1 MKILLSLIF
10 LIFSS
15 LAFSAGTNNSA
26 SDDQGTSVTKDF
38 KNAQKLIYSKK
49 YEKAIDILISLED
62 KKPIGFSKADLYNYL
77 GFATRK
83 KNNPNYEDADRSH
96 VVWIRMDNHHSR
108 RRRTRADVRG
118 AAGRLS
124 QLDDA
129 RVSREC
135 NASTQR
141 TSVRISL
148 CSRRRDDDWSGEHR
162 CVALC
167 RASCVARRAVS
178 VGILGTTFC

>member
-83 KNNPNYEDADRSH
+83 KNNPNYEDAEEYYLLALSIDA
-96 VVWIRMDNHHSR
+96 NHI
-108 RRRTRADVRG
+108 G
-118 AAGRLS
+118 ALEYLGELYIETNRLG
-124 QLDDA
+124 QAEELL
-129 RVSREC
+129 
-135 NASTQR
+135 TK
-141 TSVRISL
+141 
-148 CSRRRDDDWSGEHR
+148 
-162 CVALC
+162 
-167 RASCVARRAVS
+167 
-178 VGILGTTFC
+178 LGTVAGENSVEYKELFNLLN

>member
-26 SDDQGTSVTKDF
+26 SDDQETSVTKDF

-62 KKPIGFSKADLYNYL
+62 KKPIGFSKADFYNYL

-83 KNNPNYEDADRSH
+83 KNNPNYEDAEEYYLLALSIDANHIGALEYLGELYIETDRLGQAEELL
-96 VVWIRMDNHHSR
+96 
-108 RRRTRADVRG
+108 TKLG
-118 AAGRLS
+118 AVAGK
-124 QLDDA
+124 
-129 RVSREC
+129 
-135 NASTQR
+135 N
-141 TSVRISL
+141 SVEYKEL
-148 CSRRRDDDWSGEHR
+148 FD
-162 CVALC
+162 L
-167 RASCVARRAVS
+167 
-178 VGILGTTFC
+178 LN

>member
-15 LAFSAGTNNSA
+15 LEFSAGTNNSA
-26 SDDQGTSVTKDF
+26 SDDQETSVTKDF

-83 KNNPNYEDADRSH
+83 KNNPNYEDAEEYYLLALSIDANHIGALEYLGELYFETDRLGQAEELL
-96 VVWIRMDNHHSR
+96 IKL
-108 RRRTRADVRG
+108 G
-118 AAGRLS
+118 AVAG
-124 QLDDA
+124 
-129 RVSREC
+129 E
-135 NASTQR
+135 N
-141 TSVRISL
+141 SVEYKEL
-148 CSRRRDDDWSGEHR
+148 FD
-162 CVALC
+162 L
-167 RASCVARRAVS
+167 
-178 VGILGTTFC
+178 LN

>member
-38 KNAQKLIYSKK
+38 KNAQKLIYSRK

-83 KNNPNYEDADRSH
+83 KNNPNYEDAEEYYLSALSIDANHIGALEYLGELYFETDRLGQAEELL
-96 VVWIRMDNHHSR
+96 MKL
-108 RRRTRADVRG
+108 G
-118 AAGRLS
+118 AVAG
-124 QLDDA
+124 
-129 RVSREC
+129 E
-135 NASTQR
+135 N
-141 TSVRISL
+141 SVEYKEL
-148 CSRRRDDDWSGEHR
+148 FD
-162 CVALC
+162 L
-167 RASCVARRAVS
+167 
-178 VGILGTTFC
+178 LN

>member
-83 KNNPNYEDADRSH
+83 KNNPNYEDAEEYYLLALSIDANHIGALEYLGELYFETDRLGQAEELL
-96 VVWIRMDNHHSR
+96 MKL
-108 RRRTRADVRG
+108 G
-118 AAGRLS
+118 AVAG
-124 QLDDA
+124 
-129 RVSREC
+129 E
-135 NASTQR
+135 N
-141 TSVRISL
+141 SVEYKEL
-148 CSRRRDDDWSGEHR
+148 FD
-162 CVALC
+162 L
-167 RASCVARRAVS
+167 
-178 VGILGTTFC
+178 LN

>member
-83 KNNPNYEDADRSH
+83 KNNPNYEDAEEYYLSALSIDANHIGALEYLGELYFETDRLGQAEELL
-96 VVWIRMDNHHSR
+96 IKL
-108 RRRTRADVRG
+108 G
-118 AAGRLS
+118 AVAG
-124 QLDDA
+124 
-129 RVSREC
+129 E
-135 NASTQR
+135 N
-141 TSVRISL
+141 SVEYKEL
-148 CSRRRDDDWSGEHR
+148 FD
-162 CVALC
+162 L
-167 RASCVARRAVS
+167 
-178 VGILGTTFC
+178 LN

>member
-83 KNNPNYEDADRSH
+83 KNNPNYEDAEEYYLSALSIDANHIGALEYLGELYIETDRLGQAEELL
-96 VVWIRMDNHHSR
+96 
-108 RRRTRADVRG
+108 TKLG
-118 AAGRLS
+118 AVAGK
-124 QLDDA
+124 
-129 RVSREC
+129 
-135 NASTQR
+135 N
-141 TSVRISL
+141 SVEYKEL
-148 CSRRRDDDWSGEHR
+148 FD
-162 CVALC
+162 L
-167 RASCVARRAVS
+167 
-178 VGILGTTFC
+178 LN

>member
-83 KNNPNYEDADRSH
+83 KNNPNYEDAEEYYLLALSIDANHIGALEYLGELYVETDRLGQAEELLIKLGE
-96 VVWIRMDNHHSR
+96 V
-108 RRRTRADVRG
+108 
-118 AAGRLS
+118 AG
-124 QLDDA
+124 
-129 RVSREC
+129 E
-135 NASTQR
+135 N
-141 TSVRISL
+141 SVEYKEL
-148 CSRRRDDDWSGEHR
+148 FD
-162 CVALC
+162 L
-167 RASCVARRAVS
+167 
-178 VGILGTTFC
+178 LN

>member
-83 KNNPNYEDADRSH
+83 KNNPNYEDAEEYYLSALSIDANHIGALEYLGELYFETDRLGQAKELL
-96 VVWIRMDNHHSR
+96 IKL
-108 RRRTRADVRG
+108 G
-118 AAGRLS
+118 AVAG
-124 QLDDA
+124 
-129 RVSREC
+129 E
-135 NASTQR
+135 N
-141 TSVRISL
+141 SVEYKEL
-148 CSRRRDDDWSGEHR
+148 FD
-162 CVALC
+162 L
-167 RASCVARRAVS
+167 
-178 VGILGTTFC
+178 LN

>member
-83 KNNPNYEDADRSH
+83 KNNPNYEDAEEYYLLALSIDANHIGALEYLGELYIETDRLGQAEELL
-96 VVWIRMDNHHSR
+96 
-108 RRRTRADVRG
+108 TKLG
-118 AAGRLS
+118 AVAG
-124 QLDDA
+124 
-129 RVSREC
+129 E
-135 NASTQR
+135 N
-141 TSVRISL
+141 SVEYKEL
-148 CSRRRDDDWSGEHR
+148 FD
-162 CVALC
+162 L
-167 RASCVARRAVS
+167 
-178 VGILGTTFC
+178 LN

>member
-83 KNNPNYEDADRSH
+83 KNNPNYEDAEEYYLLALSIDANHIGALEYLGELYFETDRLGQAKELL
-96 VVWIRMDNHHSR
+96 IKL
-108 RRRTRADVRG
+108 G
-118 AAGRLS
+118 AVAG
-124 QLDDA
+124 
-129 RVSREC
+129 E
-135 NASTQR
+135 N
-141 TSVRISL
+141 SVEYKEL
-148 CSRRRDDDWSGEHR
+148 FD
-162 CVALC
+162 L
-167 RASCVARRAVS
+167 
-178 VGILGTTFC
+178 LN

>member
-26 SDDQGTSVTKDF
+26 SDDRGTSITKDF

-83 KNNPNYEDADRSH
+83 KNNPNYEDAEEYYLLALSIDANHIGALEYLGELYFETDRLGQAEELL
-96 VVWIRMDNHHSR
+96 MKL
-108 RRRTRADVRG
+108 G
-118 AAGRLS
+118 AVAG
-124 QLDDA
+124 
-129 RVSREC
+129 E
-135 NASTQR
+135 N
-141 TSVRISL
+141 SVEYKEL
-148 CSRRRDDDWSGEHR
+148 FD
-162 CVALC
+162 L
-167 RASCVARRAVS
+167 
-178 VGILGTTFC
+178 LN

>member
-83 KNNPNYEDADRSH
+83 KNNPNYEDAEEYYLSALSIDANHIGALEYLGELYFETDRLGQAEELL
-96 VVWIRMDNHHSR
+96 IKL
-108 RRRTRADVRG
+108 G
-118 AAGRLS
+118 AAAG
-124 QLDDA
+124 
-129 RVSREC
+129 E
-135 NASTQR
+135 N
-141 TSVRISL
+141 SVEYKEL
-148 CSRRRDDDWSGEHR
+148 FD
-162 CVALC
+162 L
-167 RASCVARRAVS
+167 
-178 VGILGTTFC
+178 LN

>member
-83 KNNPNYEDADRSH
+83 KNNPNYEDAEEYYLLALSIDANHIGALEYLGELYFETDRLGQAEELL
-96 VVWIRMDNHHSR
+96 IKL
-108 RRRTRADVRG
+108 G
-118 AAGRLS
+118 AVAG
-124 QLDDA
+124 
-129 RVSREC
+129 E
-135 NASTQR
+135 N
-141 TSVRISL
+141 SVEYKEL
-148 CSRRRDDDWSGEHR
+148 FD
-162 CVALC
+162 L
-167 RASCVARRAVS
+167 
-178 VGILGTTFC
+178 LN

>member
-1 MKILLSLIF
+1 MKILLSLFF

-83 KNNPNYEDADRSH
+83 KNNPNYEDAEEYYLLALSIDANHIGALEYLGELYFETDRLGQAEELL
-96 VVWIRMDNHHSR
+96 IKL
-108 RRRTRADVRG
+108 G
-118 AAGRLS
+118 AAAG
-124 QLDDA
+124 
-129 RVSREC
+129 E
-135 NASTQR
+135 N
-141 TSVRISL
+141 SVEYKEL
-148 CSRRRDDDWSGEHR
+148 FD
-162 CVALC
+162 L
-167 RASCVARRAVS
+167 
-178 VGILGTTFC
+178 LN

>member
-26 SDDQGTSVTKDF
+26 SDDQGTTVTKDF

-83 KNNPNYEDADRSH
+83 KNNPNYEDAEEYYLLALSIDANHIGALEYLGELYIETDRLGQAEELLTKLG
-96 VVWIRMDNHHSR
+96 VV
-108 RRRTRADVRG
+108 
-118 AAGRLS
+118 AG
-124 QLDDA
+124 
-129 RVSREC
+129 E
-135 NASTQR
+135 N
-141 TSVRISL
+141 SVEYKEL
-148 CSRRRDDDWSGEHR
+148 FD
-162 CVALC
+162 L
-167 RASCVARRAVS
+167 
-178 VGILGTTFC
+178 LN

>member
-1 MKILLSLIF
+1 MKILLSLTF

-83 KNNPNYEDADRSH
+83 KNNPNYEDAEEYYLLALSIDANHIGALEYLGELYFETDRLGQAEELL
-96 VVWIRMDNHHSR
+96 IKL
-108 RRRTRADVRG
+108 G
-118 AAGRLS
+118 AAAG
-124 QLDDA
+124 
-129 RVSREC
+129 E
-135 NASTQR
+135 N
-141 TSVRISL
+141 SVEYKEL
-148 CSRRRDDDWSGEHR
+148 FD
-162 CVALC
+162 L
-167 RASCVARRAVS
+167 
-178 VGILGTTFC
+178 LN

>member
-83 KNNPNYEDADRSH
+83 KNNPNYEDAEEYYLLALSIDANHIGALEYLGELYFETDRLGQAEELLIKLG
-96 VVWIRMDNHHSR
+96 VV
-108 RRRTRADVRG
+108 
-118 AAGRLS
+118 AG
-124 QLDDA
+124 
-129 RVSREC
+129 E
-135 NASTQR
+135 N
-141 TSVRISL
+141 SVEYKEL
-148 CSRRRDDDWSGEHR
+148 FD
-162 CVALC
+162 L
-167 RASCVARRAVS
+167 
-178 VGILGTTFC
+178 LN

>member
-26 SDDQGTSVTKDF
+26 SDDQETSVTKDF

-83 KNNPNYEDADRSH
+83 KNNPNYEDAEEYYLSALSIDANHIGALEYLGELYFETDRLGQAEELL
-96 VVWIRMDNHHSR
+96 IKL
-108 RRRTRADVRG
+108 G
-118 AAGRLS
+118 AVAG
-124 QLDDA
+124 
-129 RVSREC
+129 E
-135 NASTQR
+135 N
-141 TSVRISL
+141 SVEYKEL
-148 CSRRRDDDWSGEHR
+148 FD
-162 CVALC
+162 L
-167 RASCVARRAVS
+167 
-178 VGILGTTFC
+178 LN

>member
-26 SDDQGTSVTKDF
+26 SDDQGTTVTKDF

-83 KNNPNYEDADRSH
+83 KNNPNYEDAEEYYLLALSIDANHIGALEYLGELYFETDRLGQAEELL
-96 VVWIRMDNHHSR
+96 IKL
-108 RRRTRADVRG
+108 G
-118 AAGRLS
+118 AVAG
-124 QLDDA
+124 
-129 RVSREC
+129 E
-135 NASTQR
+135 N
-141 TSVRISL
+141 SVEYKEL
-148 CSRRRDDDWSGEHR
+148 FD
-162 CVALC
+162 L
-167 RASCVARRAVS
+167 
-178 VGILGTTFC
+178 LN

>member
-83 KNNPNYEDADRSH
+83 KNNPNYEDAEEYYLLALSIDANHIGALEYLGELYFETDRLEQSEELL
-96 VVWIRMDNHHSR
+96 IKL
-108 RRRTRADVRG
+108 G
-118 AAGRLS
+118 AVAG
-124 QLDDA
+124 
-129 RVSREC
+129 E
-135 NASTQR
+135 N
-141 TSVRISL
+141 SVEYKEL
-148 CSRRRDDDWSGEHR
+148 FD
-162 CVALC
+162 L
-167 RASCVARRAVS
+167 
-178 VGILGTTFC
+178 LN

>member
-26 SDDQGTSVTKDF
+26 SDDQGTTVTKDF

-83 KNNPNYEDADRSH
+83 KNNPNYEDAEEYYLLALSIDANHIGALEYLGELYFETDRLGKAEELL
-96 VVWIRMDNHHSR
+96 MKL
-108 RRRTRADVRG
+108 G
-118 AAGRLS
+118 AVAG
-124 QLDDA
+124 
-129 RVSREC
+129 E
-135 NASTQR
+135 N
-141 TSVRISL
+141 SVEYKEL
-148 CSRRRDDDWSGEHR
+148 FD
-162 CVALC
+162 L
-167 RASCVARRAVS
+167 
-178 VGILGTTFC
+178 LN

>member
-83 KNNPNYEDADRSH
+83 KNNPNYEDAEEYYLLALSIDANHIGALEYLGELYFETDRLGQAEELL
-96 VVWIRMDNHHSR
+96 
-108 RRRTRADVRG
+108 TKLG
-118 AAGRLS
+118 AVAGK
-124 QLDDA
+124 
-129 RVSREC
+129 
-135 NASTQR
+135 N
-141 TSVRISL
+141 SVEYKEL
-148 CSRRRDDDWSGEHR
+148 FD
-162 CVALC
+162 L
-167 RASCVARRAVS
+167 
-178 VGILGTTFC
+178 LN

>member
-83 KNNPNYEDADRSH
+83 KNNPNYEDAEEYYLLALSIDANHIGALEYLGELYFETDRLGQSEELL
-96 VVWIRMDNHHSR
+96 IKL
-108 RRRTRADVRG
+108 G
-118 AAGRLS
+118 AAAG
-124 QLDDA
+124 
-129 RVSREC
+129 E
-135 NASTQR
+135 N
-141 TSVRISL
+141 SVEYKEL
-148 CSRRRDDDWSGEHR
+148 FD
-162 CVALC
+162 L
-167 RASCVARRAVS
+167 
-178 VGILGTTFC
+178 LN

>member
-83 KNNPNYEDADRSH
+83 KNNPNYEDAEEYYLSALSIDANHIGALEYLGELYIETDRLGQAEELL
-96 VVWIRMDNHHSR
+96 
-108 RRRTRADVRG
+108 TK
-118 AAGRLS
+118 
-124 QLDDA
+124 
-129 RVSREC
+129 
-135 NASTQR
+135 
-141 TSVRISL
+141 
-148 CSRRRDDDWSGEHR
+148 
-162 CVALC
+162 
-167 RASCVARRAVS
+167 
-178 VGILGTTFC
+178 LGTVAGENSVEYKELFDLLN

>member
-62 KKPIGFSKADLYNYL
+62 KKPIGFSKADIYNYL

-83 KNNPNYEDADRSH
+83 KNNPNYEDAEEYYLLALSIDANHIGALEYLGELYIETDRLGQAEELL
-96 VVWIRMDNHHSR
+96 IKL
-108 RRRTRADVRG
+108 G
-118 AAGRLS
+118 AVAG
-124 QLDDA
+124 
-129 RVSREC
+129 E
-135 NASTQR
+135 N
-141 TSVRISL
+141 SVEYKEL
-148 CSRRRDDDWSGEHR
+148 FD
-162 CVALC
+162 L
-167 RASCVARRAVS
+167 
-178 VGILGTTFC
+178 LN

>member
-26 SDDQGTSVTKDF
+26 SVDQGTSVTKDF

-83 KNNPNYEDADRSH
+83 KNNPNYEDAEEYYLLALSIDANHIGALEYLGELYFETDRLGQAEELL
-96 VVWIRMDNHHSR
+96 IKL
-108 RRRTRADVRG
+108 G
-118 AAGRLS
+118 AVAG
-124 QLDDA
+124 
-129 RVSREC
+129 E
-135 NASTQR
+135 N
-141 TSVRISL
+141 SVEYKEL
-148 CSRRRDDDWSGEHR
+148 FD
-162 CVALC
+162 L
-167 RASCVARRAVS
+167 
-178 VGILGTTFC
+178 LN

>member
-83 KNNPNYEDADRSH
+83 KNNPNYEDAEKYYLLALSIDANHIGALEYLGELYFETDRLGQAEELL
-96 VVWIRMDNHHSR
+96 MKL
-108 RRRTRADVRG
+108 G
-118 AAGRLS
+118 AVAG
-124 QLDDA
+124 
-129 RVSREC
+129 E
-135 NASTQR
+135 N
-141 TSVRISL
+141 SVEYKEL
-148 CSRRRDDDWSGEHR
+148 FD
-162 CVALC
+162 L
-167 RASCVARRAVS
+167 
-178 VGILGTTFC
+178 LN

>member
-26 SDDQGTSVTKDF
+26 SDDQETSVTKDF

-83 KNNPNYEDADRSH
+83 KNNPNYEDAEEYYLLALSIDANHIGALEYLGELYIETDRLGQAEELL
-96 VVWIRMDNHHSR
+96 
-108 RRRTRADVRG
+108 TKLG
-118 AAGRLS
+118 AVAGK
-124 QLDDA
+124 
-129 RVSREC
+129 
-135 NASTQR
+135 N
-141 TSVRISL
+141 SVEYKEL
-148 CSRRRDDDWSGEHR
+148 FD
-162 CVALC
+162 L
-167 RASCVARRAVS
+167 
-178 VGILGTTFC
+178 LN

>member
-15 LAFSAGTNNSA
+15 LAFSAGTNNIA
-26 SDDQGTSVTKDF
+26 SDDQGTSVTEDF

-83 KNNPNYEDADRSH
+83 KNNPNYEDAEEYYLLALSIDANHIGALEYLGELYIETDRLGQAEELL
-96 VVWIRMDNHHSR
+96 
-108 RRRTRADVRG
+108 TKLG
-118 AAGRLS
+118 AVAG
-124 QLDDA
+124 
-129 RVSREC
+129 E
-135 NASTQR
+135 N
-141 TSVRISL
+141 SVEYKEL
-148 CSRRRDDDWSGEHR
+148 FD
-162 CVALC
+162 L
-167 RASCVARRAVS
+167 
-178 VGILGTTFC
+178 LN